1 MHRSAPQPP
10 NANKKKTRTPI
21 GVRVS
26 CEEVERGL
34 LGVGAAGDLRLGH
47 PHHTQ
52 LQRAHRGVPAHT
64 TLDAGLAKLRG
75 KLLFHDEP
83 YNKAV
88 DDGDGEEDPEGDE
101 TNGLHNHLREEGQND
116 DTEHKR
122 DQCLTNAEA
131 RVNVVTHKLLLGA
144 AVAHRKEALFTVGHP
159 NASLFALDLTCGAS
173 LAAGLRTVVRDQGA
187 LALSLPLTAC
197 GGGPALARSALE
209 FLVGCYLGCAR
220 RFSHG
225 SSLRRCR
232 LKITSM
238 TDFELPPTDNPQP
251 LSTTDALRE
260 SVQDGFP
267 RAVADL
273 GALVR
278 IPSVSWDGF
287 DPAHVA
293 ASADAVKALFDD
305 LGVFDSVEIARAPI
319 GETTT
324 LGHPAVLATR
334 AARAG
339 RPTILLYAHHDVQPP
354 GKDEDWESPA
364 FEPTSRGDRLYGRG
378 AADDKAGVMAHV
390 AAIRAFVDAVGPDF
404 DLGLVAFIEGEEE
417 FGSRSFTN
425 FLTQH
430 HNQLAADVIV
440 VADSD
445 NWDTS
450 TPSLTVALR
459 GNVTFKLKVSTL
471 DHASHS
477 GMFGGAAPDAM
488 LATIKLLATLW
499 DDNGSVAVA
508 GLTSHDAETP
518 DYSEDRLR
526 EEAALLDG
534 VSSVGTGPVLG
545 RLWMKPAITVTGIDA
560 PTVVNASNTLTPSV
574 TVRVSTRI
582 APGQTGDDAFAALQ
596 AHLEA
601 NAPFGA
607 HLEISDADRGN
618 PFLVDTSGWAV
629 AEAKDAMREGWG
641 VDAVETGI
649 GGSIPFISDLVEQ
662 FPDAQI
668 LVTGVEDPDTR
679 AHSPNE
685 SLHLGVFRRAILTEA
700 VLLAK
705 LNSRA

>member
-1 MHRSAPQPP
+1 
-10 NANKKKTRTPI
+10 
-21 GVRVS
+21 
-26 CEEVERGL
+26 
-34 LGVGAAGDLRLGH
+34 
-47 PHHTQ
+47 
-52 LQRAHRGVPAHT
+52 
-64 TLDAGLAKLRG
+64 
-75 KLLFHDEP
+75 
-83 YNKAV
+83 
-88 DDGDGEEDPEGDE
+88 
-101 TNGLHNHLREEGQND
+101 
-116 DTEHKR
+116 
-122 DQCLTNAEA
+122 
-131 RVNVVTHKLLLGA
+131 
-144 AVAHRKEALFTVGHP
+144 
-159 NASLFALDLTCGAS
+159 
-173 LAAGLRTVVRDQGA
+173 
-187 LALSLPLTAC
+187 
-197 GGGPALARSALE
+197 
-209 FLVGCYLGCAR
+209 
-220 RFSHG
+220 
-225 SSLRRCR
+225 
-232 LKITSM
+232 M

-251 LSTTDALRE
+251 VFPTDSLRE
-260 SVQDGFP
+260 SVQGGFP

-319 GETTT
+319 GDTTT

-354 GKDEDWESPA
+354 GQDADWDSPA

-390 AAIRAFVDAVGPDF
+390 AAIRAFVDVVGPDF

-425 FLTQH
+425 FLTKYH
-430 HNQLAADVIV
+430 DQLAADVIV

-445 NWDTS
+445 NWDTN

-459 GNVTFKLKVSTL
+459 GNVTFKLRVSTL

-488 LATIKLLATLW
+488 LATIKLLSTLW
-499 DDNGSVAVA
+499 DDNGSVAVE
-508 GLTSHDAETP
+508 GLTSREAVTP
-518 DYSEDRLR
+518 EYSEDRLR
-526 EEAALLDG
+526 EEAALLEG

-560 PTVVNASNTLTPSV
+560 PTVINASNTLSPSV
-574 TVRVSTRI
+574 TVQISTRV

-607 HLEISDADRGN
+607 HIEISDANSGD

-629 AEAKDAMREGWG
+629 AEAKAAMREGWG

-662 FPDAQI
+662 FPEAQI

-705 LNSRA
+705 LDARA